1 MLSCNHSIS
10 ESRWDPATCSCGC
23 PRRQFGEE
31 EAACKVERQA
41 DWDPS
46 TCTCQPRIARV
57 SQDSWDSSTV
67 PTLRWWRGGSR
78 HSSSTTPA
86 RTCPACTTLQGGSL
100 STYKRL
106 DDQPYRVHYRSLDI
120 AGWVLLGS
128 CISLVII
135 LAGTTWHYRWLDVE
149 LWQYLGAH
157 QLFILD
163 WKSAFQAKGKT
174 SEGGTVG
181 KKAFVQEEHLEE
193 EEVWQGG
200 GGYWI

>member
-1 MLSCNHSIS
+1 MQQFQRSGGGEGGRGTAAVQPLHGLVPPALLSKV
-10 ESRWDPATCSCGC
+10 DPC
-23 PRRQFGEE
+23 PLEG
-31 EAACKVERQA
+31 
-41 DWDPS
+41 
-46 TCTCQPRIARV
+46 
-57 SQDSWDSSTV
+57 
-67 PTLRWWRGGSR
+67 
-78 HSSSTTPA
+78 
-86 RTCPACTTLQGGSL
+86 
-100 STYKRL
+100 L

-149 LWQYLGAH
+149 LCQYLGAH